1 MAGTTYA
8 SRPASNLITKC
19 LFPHPSAGAYSA
31 LPIKREWDVL
41 PCTVPFS
48 FFCPVPPMHP
58 GLSRNF
64 WLQYTPNLAPTI
76 EKLPERT
83 VCVQSREFLD
93 GWNNLCI
100 PACLKFNYKMFIPTS
115 LGRRLFGPAH
125 KKEDGTYYHVQS
137 HSLFSVQYHLRIP
150 AYRKVLKIKIGLKT
164 ELKDWGRS
172 ANIQKNRHQTSARE
186 HQRAFSGS
194 NR

>member
-1 MAGTTYA
+1 MYSPGSFLIAGTTYA

-48 FFCPVPPMHP
+48 FFCPVPPTHP

-64 WLQYTPNLAPTI
+64 WLQYAPNLAPTI

-83 VCVQSREFLD
+83 VCVQSREFFD
-93 GWNNLCI
+93 CWNNPCI
-100 PACLKFNYKMFIPTS
+100 PTCLKFNDKMFIPTS
-115 LGRRLFGPAH
+115 LGRRLFDPAH
-125 KKEDGTYYHVQS
+125 KKRVERTTMYS
-137 HSLFSVQYHLRIP
+137 PALFFLSSPPYASRPIAKFLITICSNSCPHH
-150 AYRKVLKIKIGLKT
+150 RKA
-164 ELKDWGRS
+164 S
-172 ANIQKNRHQTSARE
+172 
-186 HQRAFSGS
+186 
-194 NR
+194 